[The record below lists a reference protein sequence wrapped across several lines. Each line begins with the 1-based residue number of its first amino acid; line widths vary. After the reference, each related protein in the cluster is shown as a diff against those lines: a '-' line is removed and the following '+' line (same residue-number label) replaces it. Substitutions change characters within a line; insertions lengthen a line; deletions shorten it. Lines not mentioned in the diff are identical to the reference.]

1 MLNVY
6 KNLNH
11 FSKSSPNVNQHD
23 VYARGLIEL
32 RKVNKS
38 DLITLDEGVKRS
50 VAFYRDY
57 IKN

>member
-1 MLNVY
+1 DRAIVLGDPSTMLP
-6 KNLNH
+6 L
-11 FSKSSPNVNQHD
+11 
-23 VYARGLIEL
+23 GI
-32 RKVNKS
+32 NKS

>member
-6 KNLNH
+6 NNLNH

-32 RKVNKS
+32 TKVNKK
-38 DLITLDEGVKRS
+38 DLIFDFRIRS
-50 VAFYRDY
+50 ELRTDS
-57 IKN
+57 